1 MVYCRCFEFA
11 LYLWNPGRGR
21 SRGTDIPFRLGERF
35 SAVRRIPTDRAARF
49 WRGCAARGG
58 ALPGHG
64 TTAGGIFVKTEHAK
78 TRRLVEVAL
87 FSAIVVVLATV
98 PFLGYI
104 PLGFINATTI
114 HIPVILASVLLG
126 PKEGA
131 MVGGVFGLTSLVK
144 NTVQPNLTS
153 FVFTPFYAVGDVSG
167 NFWSLV
173 ICLAPRILVGVVPY
187 FVYRLVKKVAGRS
200 EVLPLA
206 AAGISGALTN
216 TLLVMNLIYLFFAEP
231 YGAANAGKIAE
242 LGSGVYGFI
251 LATIVTS
258 GIPEALAAAVLV
270 AALGKVLLAVRRR
283 MQ

>member
-1 MVYCRCFEFA
+1 M
-11 LYLWNPGRGR
+11 
-21 SRGTDIPFRLGERF
+21 
-35 SAVRRIPTDRAARF
+35 
-49 WRGCAARGG
+49 
-58 ALPGHG
+58 
-64 TTAGGIFVKTEHAK
+64 KTEHAK

-200 EVLPLA
+200 EALPLA
-206 AAGISGALTN
+206 ADVYKRQPGGQSDDP
-216 TLLVMNLIYLFFAEP
+216 LLSDSERREP
-231 YGAANAGKIAE
+231 EIGRRTARRGEAAH
-242 LGSGVYGFI
+242 I
-251 LATIVTS
+251 L
-258 GIPEALAAAVLV
+258 
-270 AALGKVLLAVRRR
+270 RRNGDSDETG
-283 MQ
+283 